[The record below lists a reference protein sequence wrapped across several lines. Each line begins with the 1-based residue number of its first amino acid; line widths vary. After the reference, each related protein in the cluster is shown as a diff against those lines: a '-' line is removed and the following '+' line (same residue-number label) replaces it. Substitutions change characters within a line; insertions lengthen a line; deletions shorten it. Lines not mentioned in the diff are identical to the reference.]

1 MANLRASWEVDI
13 DAPLDRVYAV
23 AADVPNSPVWQPSL
37 TSVTTLETDDQGRA
51 TLVDTEADAKV
62 KTTKQRLRFSYQEP
76 DGMSWVQEKGDLNS
90 LDGSWEFTELPD
102 GRTHAVYA
110 LEADPGRMLGMLL
123 RGPAEGKVKE
133 FLTKG
138 AAEGLKRQVES
149 GS

>member
-1 MANLRASWEVDI
+1 MANLQASWEVDI

-23 AADVPNSPVWQPSL
+23 AADVPNSPDWQPSL
-37 TSVTTLETDDQGRA
+37 TSVTTLETDDEGRA

-62 KTTKQRLRFSYQEP
+62 KTTKQRLRFSYDEP
-76 DGMSWVQEKGDLNS
+76 TGMSWVQEKGDLNS
-90 LDGSWEFTELPD
+90 LDGSWEFTELDD

-138 AAEGLKRQVES
+138 AAEGLKRQVEA